1 MRASS
6 FLLILGIVLLI
17 ANPVSSL
24 AFAQPVSSSFAS
36 EKLQSACSFLKS
48 LYNPALELVRSTPN
62 SSVYYIASDNLLAQ
76 KALNTSSCAPTIS
89 QSIRQSISSCCG
101 NGYDGM
107 HEALL
112 GARIHV
118 PINNSALYT
127 VANSSAGKLFRNVTP
142 TTAGGNY
149 SVIWEK
155 HNATGI
161 LADCAYADVTVYT
174 ALELR
179 LEGNTNGVQHEMDCL
194 ALMFD
199 GRGLVDE
206 PYKDG
211 TVSEHGIYQTYKLAL
226 YLYALQVTGSYYYGE
241 EDNLFRSQGPDGG
254 FHTGYD
260 QIGTYAGTRE
270 NAETTSIAMIA
281 ISNLSSTSPF
291 QIPFFSIPPWII
303 YLFIGLASTAV
314 AVVITVIVLEQRKHK
329 HTVLRDP
336 GPDQGLQ

>member
-1 MRASS
+1 M
-6 FLLILGIVLLI
+6 GIVLLI

-24 AFAQPVSSSFAS
+24 AFAQPVSSSFVS
-36 EKLQSACSFLKS
+36 EKTQSACTLQKS
-48 LYNPALELVRSTPN
+48 LYNPALGLVRSAPN

-127 VANSSAGKLFRNVTP
+127 VANSSAGKLFRNATP

-149 SVIWEK
+149 SVMWEK

-174 ALELR
+174 TLELR
-179 LEGNTNGVQHEMDCL
+179 LEGNSTGVQHEMYCL

-226 YLYALQVTGSYYYGE
+226 YLYALQVTGSYYFGE

-260 QIGTYAGTRE
+260 QTGTYAGTQE
-270 NAETTSIAMIA
+270 NAETTSIAIIA
-281 ISNLSSTSPF
+281 ISNPSSTSPF
-291 QIPFFSIPPWII
+291 PFPPFSIPSWII
-303 YLFIGLASTAV
+303 YLFIGLAATAV
-314 AVVITVIVLEQRKHK
+314 AVVITVIVLEQKKHR
-329 HTVLRDP
+329 TILTRP
-336 GPDQGLQ
+336 PT

>member
-24 AFAQPVSSSFAS
+24 AFAQPVSSSFVS

-48 LYNPALELVRSTPN
+48 LYNPALGLVRSAPN

-76 KALNTSSCAPTIS
+76 KALNTSSCAPTTS

-112 GARIHV
+112 GARIHI

-127 VANSSAGKLFRNVTP
+127 VANSSAGKLFRNASP

-149 SVIWEK
+149 TILWEV
-155 HNATGI
+155 HNATRI

-179 LEGNTNGVQHEMDCL
+179 LEGNSTGVQHEMDCL

-226 YLYALQVTGSYYYGE
+226 YLYALQKTGTYYFGE
-241 EDNLFRSQGPDGG
+241 EDNLFRGDCWASEEVFDFFAKPE
-254 FHTGYD
+254 
-260 QIGTYAGTRE
+260 YAFVHCCE
-270 NAETTSIAMIA
+270 E
-281 ISNLSSTSPF
+281 
-291 QIPFFSIPPWII
+291 
-303 YLFIGLASTAV
+303 V
-314 AVVITVIVLEQRKHK
+314 
-329 HTVLRDP
+329 
-336 GPDQGLQ
+336 